1 VIGSGEVLSYE
12 SFQMRMFDPRI
23 AVIFAVICGVLAWTS
38 SHGGYA
44 EERPVKIVALGDSL
58 TAGYG
63 LPAADAF
70 PAKLE
75 QALRKA
81 GQAVVVVNAGV
92 SGDTAAMGLA
102 RLDRSVPSDADA
114 VILELGV
121 NDMHR
126 GFEPSATR
134 TALEAILRRLE
145 ARQIT
150 VLLCGARTHL
160 NLPADYKRAFATM
173 FSDLA
178 TEHDAL
184 FYPAFND
191 VFVEQAQLK
200 LPDALHPTAAGIDA
214 VVENI
219 FPKVEELIDRVRRT
233 TRKN

>member
-1 VIGSGEVLSYE
+1 
-12 SFQMRMFDPRI
+12 M
-23 AVIFAVICGVLAWTS
+23 FAVIGCVLVWTIG
-38 SHGGYA
+38 HCVYA

-63 LPAADAF
+63 LPTADAF

-75 QALRKA
+75 QALRNA
-81 GQAVVVVNAGV
+81 GQVVVVANAGV

-102 RLDRSVPSDADA
+102 RLGRSVPGDTDA

-126 GFEPSATR
+126 GLEPSVTR

-150 VLLCGARTHL
+150 VLLCGVRTHL
-160 NLPADYKRAFATM
+160 NLGADYKRAFAAM

-178 TEHDAL
+178 TKHHAL

-191 VFVEQAQLK
+191 VFVDEAQLK
-200 LPDALHPTAAGIDA
+200 LSDGLHPTAAGIDA
-214 VVENI
+214 VVAKI
-219 FPKVEELIDRVRRT
+219 LPKVEELIDRSRST